1 MSNNQFEKEKNKK
14 AFFYT
19 LSICAF
25 LLIMCF
31 LISWEVAPPALP
43 PVVQEIE
50 VPLGE
55 MEEINNEKIT
65 GKDKTDN
72 AAAGSNSSKGTP
84 TSEEHVNSDPNAE
97 QDAAQVNSKT
107 TRNTKITM
115 PNPGGKVES
124 TDQGDDFSKGQE
136 VNGGGTESGGYGP
149 KVIGNRKIVKNHSFN
164 GNLGRATVYAIVK
177 VSPDGEG
184 SFVGF
189 GTKTVIIDG
198 SKPSYKDAINTYL
211 KNIAFDKSDAE
222 STVTVIFKFKLGQ

>member
-14 AFFYT
+14 AFIYT

-31 LISWEVAPPALP
+31 LISWEVAPPAP
-43 PVVQEIE
+43 PVVQDLIDINLGNLDEIKS
-50 VPLGE
+50 
-55 MEEINNEKIT
+55 EKLT

-72 AAAGSNSSKGTP
+72 TAAGSNSSKGTP
-84 TSEEHVNSDPNAE
+84 TSEEQVNSDPNAE

-107 TRNTKITM
+107 TRNSKITM
-115 PNPGGKVES
+115 PNPGGKVET
-124 TDQGDDFSKGQE
+124 TDQGDDFSKGQG
-136 VNGGGTESGGYGP
+136 VKGGGTESGGSGP

-189 GTKTVIIDG
+189 GTKTLIIDG